1 MHVLHRACEALCIII
16 MMIGTVKLVG
26 ICDTA
31 AKNIEPA
38 DARTVILPGLL
49 VAVGF
54 VGYVLLRAIGR
65 PDAKEG

>member
-1 MHVLHRACEALCIII
+1 MRILHRACEALCIII

-26 ICDTA
+26 ICETARNTPELADTSSG
-31 AKNIEPA
+31 
-38 DARTVILPGLL
+38 ILPGLL

-54 VGYVLLRAIGR
+54 VGYVLLRVIAR